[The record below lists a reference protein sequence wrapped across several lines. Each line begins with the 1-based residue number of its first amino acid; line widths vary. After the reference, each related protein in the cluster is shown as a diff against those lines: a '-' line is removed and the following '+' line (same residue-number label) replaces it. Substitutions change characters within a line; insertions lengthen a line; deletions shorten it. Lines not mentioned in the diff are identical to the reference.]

1 MTQLELPVRSSLD
14 ASSHLSEFFS
24 NLEDCRDK
32 SAVTHGLHPYPAKF
46 IPHIPRELIR
56 SYSMPGD
63 LVWDPMCGSGTTLVE
78 AMLEGRNA
86 VGTDIN
92 PVAALASRA
101 KTTPLTKLELVE
113 ARQLASKFRSEA
125 QACTQPGWRNELVL
139 PEFHNRDHWF
149 DKQVCRELQFAKELI
164 GTTESPHVRDLALCV
179 FSSLIVPFSNQES
192 ETRWRAKRRDVSPG
206 QVVEKLG
213 LKLSAATDAVIGL
226 AEISKGEAEVRCVDA
241 RESELSDETVDL
253 VVTSPP
259 YANSHDYYLYNKL
272 RLFWLGFDVAPI
284 QDQEIGSRNKHSDRK
299 EGIET
304 YLEAIAGVLAEVR
317 RTLTPRGVA
326 VIVVGDAVIRGEF
339 YPMDSLMRSAAEAAE
354 LELEEQFAFDHR
366 RFNRTFQ
373 KGFGTAVKK
382 STHVLVLRR
391 A

>member
-1 MTQLELPVRSSLD
+1 
-14 ASSHLSEFFS
+14 
-24 NLEDCRDK
+24 
-32 SAVTHGLHPYPAKF
+32 
-46 IPHIPRELIR
+46 
-56 SYSMPGD
+56 
-63 LVWDPMCGSGTTLVE
+63 MCGSGTTLVE